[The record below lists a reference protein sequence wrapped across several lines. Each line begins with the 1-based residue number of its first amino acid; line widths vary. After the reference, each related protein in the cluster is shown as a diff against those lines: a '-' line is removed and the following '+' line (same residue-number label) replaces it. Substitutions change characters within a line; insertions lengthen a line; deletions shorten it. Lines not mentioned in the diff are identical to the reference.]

1 MDYQRELEYAS
12 LNSQQNT
19 VYKFELQLYNN
30 ATMTRPAL
38 NYNALYSQYIKI

>member
-19 VYKFELQLYNN
+19 VYKFKLQLYNN
-30 ATMTRPAL
+30 ATMTL
-38 NYNALYSQYIKI
+38 VLH